1 MEYLNFKLP
10 PNETFLKKENCF
22 DHQKHMYYEAI
33 KHCTQFRN
41 AVDVG
46 AHIGLFSSKMVNDFN
61 HVYSFEPMFHDC
73 LRENVTADNI
83 TIHELGL
90 SNRKISYKFKVKES
104 HTGMSKIDPNGEHR
118 INCDM
123 LDSYNLKDVDLIK
136 IDTEHH
142 EKYVLQGA
150 TKFFENNSPVIIIEI
165 NDTFVRKEIFDQLSK
180 YNYSVIKQDNCDFIL
195 KKGN

>member
-1 MEYLNFKLP
+1 MEYLNFKIP
-10 PNETFLKKENCF
+10 PKETFLKKENCF

-41 AVDVG
+41 AIDVG

-73 LRENVTADNI
+73 LKENVLTDNI
-83 TIHELGL
+83 TIYELGL
-90 SNRKISYKFKVKES
+90 SNRQTTYRFKVKES
-104 HTGMSKIDPNGEHR
+104 HTGMSKIDPSGSHIIE
-118 INCDM
+118 CDV
-123 LDSYNLKDVDLIK
+123 LDNYDFKEVDLIK
-136 IDTEHH
+136 IDTENH

-150 TKFFENNSPVIIIEI
+150 VNFFENNSPIIIIEI
-165 NDTFVRKEIFDQLSK
+165 NDRSIRRDIFDQLNN

-195 KKGN
+195 KKGD